1 MFKMPPPKAPDW
13 ETKPTLPLMG
23 KDSANVPSIV
33 TSGCGAC
40 VGVHAGILGDDEVC
54 LSTQNRNFQGRM
66 GNTQGKIYL
75 CSPAVAAY
83 SAITG
88 HISDPREI
96 LYGEENLRIYPHENY
111 IK

>member
-1 MFKMPPPKAPDW
+1 MLKLVEEGLIEIFVKA
-13 ETKPTLPLMG
+13 G
-23 KDSANVPSIV
+23 AAIV
-33 TSGCGAC
+33 TAGCGAC

-83 SAITG
+83 SAIKG
-88 HISDPREI
+88 YIADPREV
-96 LYGEENLRIYPHENY
+96 LYGEENLKIYPHENY
-111 IK
+111 MK